1 MQNARLRIHLT
12 IEEEW
17 FVWNWR
23 KLIFDLNLGIHAT
36 GAKVGCP
43 WGRRKAYRSDQVREW
58 GDCFLLEIHSGKSI
72 TKSGLS
78 VRLCNSSIPLLWSC
92 WSCSSCS
99 FNSGEGVMGLTPLW
113 YMVAITKASSRR
125 HLCCFCSR
133 TPICRCYCCHTTQQ
147 TKLRHRHHYYYS
159 NTQSPKLFFLN
170 FFHRERETERQREK
184 ETHLFQWSQKL
195 NTQNYSRC
203 YCS

>member
-23 KLIFDLNLGIHAT
+23 KLFFDLNLGTRST

-43 WGRRKAYRSDQVREW
+43 WGRWKAYRSDQVREW

-92 WSCSSCS
+92 CS
-99 FNSGEGVMGLTPLW
+99 FNSGEGVMELTPLW
-113 YMVAITKASSRR
+113 YMVAVTKASGRR
-125 HLCCFCSR
+125 HLCCCCSP

-147 TKLRHRHHYYYS
+147 TKLRHRHHYYS
-159 NTQSPKLFFLN
+159 NTQSPKLFFLS
-170 FFHRERETERQREK
+170 FFLSFTERQTDREK
-184 ETHLFQWSQKL
+184 KHTSFNDHK
-195 NTQNYSRC
+195 N
-203 YCS
+203 